1 MRKLIV
7 AALLIVGITAFAQ
20 QKEGRRAGKEK
31 LSTEEKVELHVKR
44 MTKDLDLNEKQV
56 AEVRA
61 ITTKQVQ
68 KMEAK
73 RAEIKDVK
81 EKQRAE
87 MKANR
92 EKEQAALSSEMK
104 KILTPEQYAKWEKN
118 REEKKGK
125 MKERMLERREKRGSE

>member
-7 AALLIVGITAFAQ
+7 AALLIVGITTFAQ

-73 RAEIKDVK
+73 RAEMKDVK
-81 EKQRAE
+81 EKQKAE

-92 EKEQAALSSEMK
+92 EKEQSALSSEMK